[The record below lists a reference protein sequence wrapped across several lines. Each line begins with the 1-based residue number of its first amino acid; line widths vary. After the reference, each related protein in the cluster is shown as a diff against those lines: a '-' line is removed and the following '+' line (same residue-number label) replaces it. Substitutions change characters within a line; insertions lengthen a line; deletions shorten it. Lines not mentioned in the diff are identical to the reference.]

1 MFNLHCISIKPKAV
15 CLSISVILLTTLT
28 SGCALFCQED
38 KDDMRY
44 RSAAS
49 NMMMI
54 KLPSEISTTIYQTL
68 NRETPEN
75 AIAKQPH
82 TMGDTISGKII
93 CDNEFVDGAPNA
105 TEQTCRVIVDTTN
118 RGVGG

>member
-1 MFNLHCISIKPKAV
+1 
-15 CLSISVILLTTLT
+15 
-28 SGCALFCQED
+28 
-38 KDDMRY
+38 
-44 RSAAS
+44 
-49 NMMMI
+49 MMI
-54 KLPSEISTTIYQTL
+54 KLPDELSATLYRKL

-118 RGVGG
+118 RGAGG